1 VTKKKWPY
9 KTDDLLK
16 EVKFRWNFLS
26 GQEKDEL
33 LILLNRGDHIDRF
46 DCIHFPLSTT
56 FQLYRGGQ
64 FY

>member
-1 VTKKKWPY
+1 MTKKKWPY

-46 DCIHFPLSTT
+46 DCIHLRFL
-56 FQLYRGGQ
+56 L
-64 FY
+64 FYLTYEY